1 MKRTLSVILTI
12 LFGLLANA
20 VICAAGVLAYPAHV
34 VLYIIA
40 AAALISIYSPTLIAV
55 VGNAAD
61 KSGISRKTLYICA
74 QAPIL
79 ALSIAYLIEE
89 LVTYDP
95 PRNTAFGGW
104 RYVNLGLGLG
114 IAVCM
119 TATAIVTTAV
129 SFIIA
134 AMAKKKDET
143 SKGEQN
149 EH

>member
-1 MKRTLSVILTI
+1 MKKTLSVILTI
-12 LFGLLANA
+12 LFGLLTNTI
-20 VICAAGVLAYPAHV
+20 ICAVGVLAYPAHV

-61 KSGISRKTLYICA
+61 KSGVSRKTLYICA

-79 ALSIAYLIEE
+79 ALSLVYFISE

-95 PRNTAFGGW
+95 PGSWKFGGW
-104 RYVNLGLGLG
+104 RYVGDLGLSLG
-114 IAVCM
+114 IAIFTLI
-119 TATAIVTTAV
+119 TAVLTTTA

-143 SKGEQN
+143 SKGERK
-149 EH
+149 